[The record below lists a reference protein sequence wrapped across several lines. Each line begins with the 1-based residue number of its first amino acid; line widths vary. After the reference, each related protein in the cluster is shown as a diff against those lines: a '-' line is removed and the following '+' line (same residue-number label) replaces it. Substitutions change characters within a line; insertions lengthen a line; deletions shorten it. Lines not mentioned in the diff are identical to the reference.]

1 MQESSLLRS
10 QGQHPSHSRASGV
23 LRRMCYTA
31 SAMRRL
37 RFALLLLCVGMAGHL
52 LGCGPSA
59 PTSITAWI
67 TPHDG
72 RIPYTATIYCNAP
85 EGFFTFELPDS
96 TIGPQA
102 TSSLDVTVD
111 SANWNAKVIWTDGE
125 TTLWDRVTA
134 TANNPRPT
142 ILGVRI
148 NGISNLWQ
156 LEPLERTLIE
166 VIVDYGDDWR
176 LTSIAVEGSASS
188 APFTVFYPPYEAGVC
203 HASWNGWIL
212 ENAAIVYPVYASI
225 DTDGLPYTMSG
236 IDVGYPTSYRS
247 TNKLYDDWPATKE
260 GKLEIPAQDGLIT
273 VTVEDKL
280 GRSTTK
286 VFAIPIQACDFFR

>member
-1 MQESSLLRS
+1 M
-10 QGQHPSHSRASGV
+10 GK
-23 LRRMCYTA
+23 RRIALAVIAC
-31 SAMRRL
+31 
-37 RFALLLLCVGMAGHL
+37 ALLGHL
-52 LGCGPSA
+52 FGCSPPP

-72 RIPYTATIYCNAP
+72 RIPYTATIYCEAP
-85 EGFFTFELPDS
+85 PGRFTFELPGQ
-96 TIGPQA
+96 TIGPQEIP
-102 TSSLDVTVD
+102 TLDVTVD
-111 SANWNAKVIWTDGE
+111 SPHWNAKIIWTDGE

-148 NGISNLWQ
+148 NGINNLWQ

-166 VIVDYGDDWR
+166 VIVDYGGDWR
-176 LTSIAVEGSASS
+176 LTSIVVEGSASS
-188 APFTVFYPPYEAGVC
+188 APFSVFYPPYEPGVC
-203 HASWNGWIL
+203 HASWHGWVI

-236 IDVGYPTSYRS
+236 IDVGYPTSHHS
-247 TNKLYDDWPATKE
+247 TNKLYDDWSAVKDNE
-260 GKLEIPAQDGLIT
+260 LEIPAQDGLIT
-273 VTVEDKL
+273 VTVDDEF

-286 VFAIPIQACDFFR
+286 VFAIPIQAHDYAREKED